1 MDIIIFGGQSN
12 MQGQTERLSDNSIIE
27 NAFEYKWLEDYLVP
41 LQNPVGENIKYDKT
55 LGDLTYPGMKGR
67 PWVEKHALGAACY
80 GYTNMVPKFCEAYLK
95 NKAEM
100 TKNTENSTQVMA
112 VHAAKGSTKIEE
124 WLPGTEG
131 YKFLAGKALA
141 AIEYAKKADAVID
154 HIYFVWLQGESDA
167 MAEISKALYKERM
180 VCLKNALKNDLKIEK
195 FGVIRV
201 GRFANDER
209 DWEIIHAQSEICNED
224 EDFLMLTEIA
234 TELNKEQVYMNPN
247 VKGHYSAF
255 GLETLGT
262 ISGEV
267 LGKYAVL
274 EK

>member
-12 MQGQTERLSDNSIIE
+12 MQGQTECLSDNSIVE
-27 NAFEYKWLEDYLVP
+27 NAFEYKWLKDQLVP

-55 LGDLTYPGMKGR
+55 LGDITVPGVKIR
-67 PWVEKHALGAACY
+67 PWVEHHALGASCY

-95 NKAEM
+95 SKDEM
-100 TKNTENSTQVMA
+100 KQNVETPTQVMA

-131 YKFLAGKALA
+131 YKFLAGKALG
-141 AIEYAKKADAVID
+141 AIEYAGKTGAVIA

-167 MAEISKALYKERM
+167 VAGNSKDLYKERI
-180 VCLKNALKNDLKIEK
+180 VCLKNALKKDLQIEK

-201 GRFANDER
+201 GCFANDER

-224 EDFLMLTEIA
+224 DDFLMLTEIA
-234 TELNKEQVYMNPN
+234 TELNKEQAYMNPN
-247 VKGHYSAF
+247 VKGHYSAL
-255 GLETLGT
+255 GLETLG
-262 ISGEV
+262 IIAGET
-267 LGKYAVL
+267 LGNYANSQ
-274 EK
+274 

>member
-12 MQGQTERLSDNSIIE
+12 MQGQTECISDNSIVE
-27 NAFEYKWLEDYLVP
+27 NAFEYKWLEDQLVS

-55 LGDLTYPGMKGR
+55 VGDLTYPGMDSK
-67 PWVEKHALGAACY
+67 PWVDQHALGAACY
-80 GYTNMVPKFCEAYLK
+80 GYTNMVPKFCESYLK
-95 NKAEM
+95 SKDEM
-100 TKNTENSTQVMA
+100 TRNKETETQVIA

-131 YKFLAGKALA
+131 YKFLAGKALG
-141 AIEYAKKADAVID
+141 AIEYAKKTGAVID
-154 HIYFVWLQGESDA
+154 HIFFVWLQGESDA
-167 MAEISKALYKERM
+167 MAGISKALYKERI
-180 VCLKNALKNDLKIEK
+180 VCLKNALKKDLQIGK

-234 TELNKEQVYMNPN
+234 TELNKEHAYMNPN
-247 VKGHYSAF
+247 VKGHYSAL
-255 GLETLGT
+255 GLEMLGIIAGETLGN
-262 ISGEV
+262 
-267 LGKYAVL
+267 YANSL
-274 EK
+274 